1 MTEKTSVFCLFLPL
15 CYVRTLNDGTTSNSD
30 LWPFFFWFEAL
41 TDFMSQLSL
50 AALRLPVQCL
60 SNGGGIRKRLKRFCP
75 LVNANFKLRQAVLKS
90 SSNEKCFTS
99 CVGLEGKDQNNLKLK
114 IKIKM
119 KDLFVHF
126 LTCFKKSYCE
136 KCTFFQ
142 LFIIRQAGFFLYC
155 SDTGCSDFVW
165 HFVKVCMA
173 SLSPHPER
181 YYQSSPL
188 ADTVV
193 AGGGWGDKTASS
205 GGVRETLVLWSLYS
219 LN

>member
-1 MTEKTSVFCLFLPL
+1 
-15 CYVRTLNDGTTSNSD
+15 
-30 LWPFFFWFEAL
+30 
-41 TDFMSQLSL
+41 MSQLSL
-50 AALRLPVQCL
+50 AAPRLPVQCL
-60 SNGGGIRKRLKRFCP
+60 SNGGGIRKMLKRFCP
-75 LVNANFKLRQAVLKS
+75 LVDANFKLRQAVLKM
-90 SSNEKCFTS
+90 SSNEKWFTC

-114 IKIKM
+114 IKIKIN
-119 KDLFVHF
+119 DLFVHF

-136 KCTFFQ
+136 KFTFFQ
-142 LFIIRQAGFFLYC
+142 LFIIRRAGFFLHC

-165 HFVKVCMA
+165 DFVKVCMA